1 MIKFWSNNE
10 PRKDKNNLPMCYY
23 CRQIGQVLQS
33 NRLLKYTMSTIAIQI
48 EIELE
53 AELFCNLR
61 KIMQIIW
68 PTRPVVQIQ
77 APNLGILS
85 GDVRSLED
93 LHFLKTKTKKKKLFL
108 SWVVIG
114 IS

>member
-23 CRQIGQVLQS
+23 CREIGQVLQS

-53 AELFCNLR
+53 VKHFCNFS
-61 KIMQIIW
+61 KITQIIW

-85 GDVRSLED
+85 GDVQSLED
-93 LHFLKTKTKKKKLFL
+93 LHFLNKTKKNL
-108 SWVVIG
+108 SWFVIG
-114 IS
+114 IF